1 MLTLQMATV
10 PSGRTSNS
18 EDDAGSFAA
27 EAAALRSVVRA
38 AIACILGLGRDHADV
53 EDCTHETLRRAFEGR
68 ERLRSGEPV
77 RPWLLGIAR
86 HTALDQLRARKRAL
100 ARAAPESTDPAQ
112 QRDAIDRIP
121 DPAVPVDEQ
130 LDQADRKA
138 RVRAVIASLADGP
151 RQALT
156 LFHVEGLGYQEVAQR
171 LGVPMGTVA
180 TWIARGRRSIADAL
194 QEDSRLP

>member
-1 MLTLQMATV
+1 MPNTT
-10 PSGRTSNS
+10 R
-18 EDDAGSFAA
+18 
-27 EAAALRSVVRA
+27 AALRSVVRA

-53 EDCTHETLRRAFEGR
+53 EDCTHETLRRALEGR
-68 ERLRSGEPV
+68 DRLRSGEPV

-100 ARAAPESTDPAQ
+100 AHAAPESPDSAQ
-112 QRDAIDRIP
+112 QLDAIDRIP